1 MKKYPYQNLSLKNI
15 KGERWKD
22 IPGLEMYFKVSNYG
36 RVKRLEYELTYTDGR
51 MYVKPEKI
59 IKPVM
64 MEIHNNFKNDDL
76 FFLQI
81 TTTLFKRRYN
91 FSIARLVFNCFIQP
105 FKMDDISIIILT
117 KDGNGLNIKASNL
130 LMASIKDKQQRIFDL
145 KRNKLPVLEGEARQR
160 AIAST
165 QLTNNKQ
172 VSQYSLEG
180 KLIKAYASVVIAARE
195 TGISPSHISQRA
207 RGIEFS
213 AGGFLWRYGNAAR
226 IDLKPVLEKI
236 TERKKR
242 NKEVFGKKVTQYK
255 MNGER
260 VAIFPTLN
268 DAAKSTGIAANQIS
282 IVIENK
288 RASAGGFFWKK
299 GYCEPFIDL
308 SAHVYGEILR
318 AKRRQ
323 RPIVQYSETGN
334 IMRTFSSIKEAARVV
349 GVKPTSISGALT
361 GKQKTSAGYKWE
373 YVKK

>member
-1 MKKYPYQNLSLKNI
+1 
-15 KGERWKD
+15 
-22 IPGLEMYFKVSNYG
+22 
-36 RVKRLEYELTYTDGR
+36 
-51 MYVKPEKI
+51 
-59 IKPVM
+59 
-64 MEIHNNFKNDDL
+64 
-76 FFLQI
+76 
-81 TTTLFKRRYN
+81 
-91 FSIARLVFNCFIQP
+91 
-105 FKMDDISIIILT
+105 MDDTSIIILT
-117 KDGNGLNIKASNL
+117 KDGNGLNIKPSNLVMASN
-130 LMASIKDKQQRIFDL
+130 KDKQQRMFDL

-180 KLIKAYASVVIAARE
+180 KLIKEYASIAIAARE
-195 TGISPSHISQRA
+195 AGISPSHISQIA
-207 RGIEFS
+207 KGIEFS

-242 NKEVFGKKVTQYK
+242 NKEVFGKKVTQYN

-268 DAAKSTGIAANQIS
+268 DAAKSTGIRGNEIS
-282 IVIENK
+282 KVIENK

-299 GYCEPFIDL
+299 DYGEPFIDL
-308 SAHVYGEILR
+308 SAHVHGEILR

-323 RPIVQYSETGN
+323 RPIIQYSQNGN
-334 IMRTFSSIKEAARVV
+334 VMRTFSSIKEAALVV
-349 GVKPTSISGALT
+349 GVNQSSIIGALT

>member
-1 MKKYPYQNLSLKNI
+1 
-15 KGERWKD
+15 
-22 IPGLEMYFKVSNYG
+22 MYFKVSNYG
-36 RVKRLEYELTYTDGR
+36 RVKRLEYELRYSDGR
-51 MYVKPEKI
+51 IYVKPEKI
-59 IKPVM
+59 IKPVV

-76 FFLQI
+76 FFLRI
-81 TTTLFKRRYN
+81 STTLFKQRYN

-105 FKMDDISIIILT
+105 IKMDDTSIIILT
-117 KDGNGLNIKASNL
+117 KDGNGLNIKPSNL
-130 LMASIKDKQQRIFDL
+130 LMASNKDKQQRMYDL
-145 KRNKLPVLEGEARQR
+145 KRNKLPVLEGEARQQ

-180 KLIKAYASVVIAARE
+180 KLIKEYTSIAIAARE

-207 RGIEFS
+207 KGIEFS
-213 AGGFLWRYGNAAR
+213 AGGFLWRYGNAKQ
-226 IDLKPVLEKI
+226 IDLKPVLKKI

-260 VAIFPTLN
+260 IAIFPTLN
-268 DAAKSTGIAANQIS
+268 DAAKATGIAGSEIS
-282 IVIENK
+282 KVIENK

-299 GYCEPFIDL
+299 DYCEPFIDL

-323 RPIVQYSETGN
+323 RPIIQYSPGGN
-334 IMRTFSSIKEAARVV
+334 VMRTFPSIKEAAQAV
-349 GVKPTSISGALT
+349 GVNESSIIGALT

>member
-1 MKKYPYQNLSLKNI
+1 MKKYPYQNLSLENI
-15 KGERWKD
+15 KGERWED

-36 RVKRLEYELTYTDGR
+36 RVKRLEYELTYSDGR
-51 MYVKPEKI
+51 IYVKPQKI

-64 MEIHNNFKNDDL
+64 LEIHNNFKNDDL

-81 TTTLFKRRYN
+81 TATLFKRKYN
-91 FSIARLVFNCFIQP
+91 FSIARLVFNCFVQP
-105 FKMDDISIIILT
+105 FKMDDTSIIILT
-117 KDGNGLNIKASNL
+117 KDGNGLNIKPSNLIMASN
-130 LMASIKDKQQRIFDL
+130 KDKQQRMYDL

-160 AIAST
+160 AIASM

-180 KLIKAYASVVIAARE
+180 KLIKEYESIAIAARE

-207 RGIEFS
+207 KGIEFS

-226 IDLKPVLEKI
+226 IDLNPVLEKI

-268 DAAKSTGIAANQIS
+268 DAAKSTGIPGSEIS
-282 IVIENK
+282 KVIENK

-299 GYCEPFIDL
+299 DYCEPFIDL

-323 RPIVQYSETGN
+323 RPIIQYSESGN
-334 IMRTFSSIKEAARVV
+334 MMRTFSSIKEAARAV
-349 GVKPTSISGALT
+349 GVNRTSISGALT
-361 GKQKTSAGYKWE
+361 GKQKTSAGYTWE
-373 YVKK
+373 YLKK